1 VDARLIFWPA
11 VAMAALIFIVA
22 VRMFLTRVAQ
32 MKRDRIRLQDV
43 ATSAQSAAKFTD
55 SGPADNF
62 RNLFELPVLLYLAL
76 VICFLTAQVNAL
88 TLGLAWAFV
97 AARVIHS
104 WIHCTYNRVRH
115 RFYAFIIGFLVL
127 IVLWAVLAAGLLR

>member
-1 VDARLIFWPA
+1 MTAHTL
-11 VAMAALIFIVA
+11 FIA
-22 VRMFLTRVAQ
+22 PIGF
-32 MKRDRIRLQDV
+32 
-43 ATSAQSAAKFTD
+43 
-55 SGPADNF
+55 
-62 RNLFELPVLLYLAL
+62 LPVLLYLAL